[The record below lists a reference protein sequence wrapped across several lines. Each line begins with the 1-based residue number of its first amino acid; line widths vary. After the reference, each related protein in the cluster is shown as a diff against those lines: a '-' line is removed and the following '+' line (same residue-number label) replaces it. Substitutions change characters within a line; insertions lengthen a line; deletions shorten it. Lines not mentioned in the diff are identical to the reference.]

1 MDCVKFD
8 AICWFIAR
16 RRPFPGRPA
25 GRSRG
30 ADGFGQDNGNH
41 GGPEIGPK
49 VVNAG
54 SDRGL
59 TTSTGVV
66 APGAKR
72 LARAARHPQIEGARR
87 GTFDHMDVTI
97 IPPGKGLGP
106 DELAA
111 LARAVDSL
119 ENVSLAARI
128 TGLVG
133 RQIDL
138 ATHLVPER
146 ARAVAARAT
155 NLALCAALHVAMR
168 GVGARRGGAMNLRH
182 KALAMAT
189 GAAGGAFGLSALPL
203 ELPASTI
210 VMLRS
215 IADIAREHG
224 EDLASP
230 EATLACLEVFALGG
244 GDEAAEDHLKSGYFA
259 ARALLARSVSEAA
272 RYIVERGV
280 ADEAA
285 PVIVRLISM
294 IASRFG
300 VVVSQKVA
308 AQAVPLLGA
317 LGGAAVNYA
326 FIDHFQSI
334 ARGHFTVRQ
343 LERLHGADVVREEYL
358 RLLAKNV
365 TPRRDSA

>member
-8 AICWFIAR
+8 AICRFIALHGPLADN
-16 RRPFPGRPA
+16 PFEAPA
-25 GRSRG
+25 RAGG
-30 ADGFGQDNGNH
+30 LGQDNGNH
-41 GGPEIGPK
+41 GGPEIGPM

-54 SDRGL
+54 SGRGL
-59 TTSTGVV
+59 TTSTGV
-66 APGAKR
+66 AARSAKR
-72 LARAARHPQIEGARR
+72 LARAARRPQIEGARR

-155 NLALCAALHVAMR
+155 NLALRAALHVAMR

-244 GDEAAEDHLKSGYFA
+244 GDETGEDHLKSGYFA

-300 VVVSQKVA
+300 VVVTQKV
-308 AQAVPLLGA
+308 AVPLLGA